1 MARKKAAPVEE
12 QDTGMETL
20 GLLEG
25 EAIEGMNV
33 SPEGLPIPAEGDGM
47 EAPSAPVDNS
57 ENEPPGG
64 SSGSPPEDA
73 TGDDGSGSLA
83 MEAPR
88 ELPPGEGGPEEA
100 PPVLS
105 EITEAA
111 VSPESPESPEAS
123 SADMTDT
130 PAASLEASAE
140 SISDNDSGVL
150 PETPATR
157 PKSDRQSFFDLD
169 FNELDRDLTDDARQE
184 WNSIYASFRGRSALT
199 GIIIGVD
206 PKTVSIRNS
215 ETGRVER
222 QTMYCAV
229 VITRCVPVY
238 IPAAEMWEAGHE
250 RPDFVLQNMTGAKI
264 DFIITK
270 VDREA
275 GFAIG
280 SRRLAARSQRYFFA
294 HRDSLWREGS
304 RLKCRVLSVGPR
316 RCLVECYGH
325 DINMTQR
332 DLRYTAIP
340 DLRTEYRPGKELDCV
355 VKSYDPEKGE
365 LRISVKETETNP
377 FEGAELRHPA
387 GCRRQAVIAGK
398 YGGGVFCN
406 LPDGTVCMC
415 NYSYQHE
422 DSDFQVGDTVI
433 LVVQRH
439 EREKR
444 QMYGKILSKW

>member
-12 QDTGMETL
+12 QDADMKAL
-20 GLLEG
+20 GLPENEAAEG
-25 EAIEGMNV
+25 AYEF
-33 SPEGLPIPAEGDGM
+33 PDGLPVPAEGDGA
-47 EAPSAPVDNS
+47 EALPVPVGEGEGD
-57 ENEPPGG
+57 PPGE
-64 SSGSPPEDA
+64 SSGAPLGEDR
-73 TGDDGSGSLA
+73 TDGPA
-83 MEAPR
+83 MEAPGD
-88 ELPPGEGGPEEA
+88 LPQGEGVPVEA
-100 PPVLS
+100 VDSPALS
-105 EITEAA
+105 ESLEPA
-111 VSPESPESPEAS
+111 VSPESTGGLESPS
-123 SADMTDT
+123 LGTTD
-130 PAASLEASAE
+130 PPVASLEAPSEGA
-140 SISDNDSGVL
+140 SDKNGGVP
-150 PETPATR
+150 PETSEPR
-157 PKSDRQSFFDLD
+157 PKSDRQSFFELD

-199 GIIIGVD
+199 GKIIGVD
-206 PKTVSIRNS
+206 PKTVSIRNP
-215 ETGRVER
+215 ETGRAER

-229 VITRCVPVY
+229 ILTRCVPVY
-238 IPAAEMWEAGHE
+238 IPAAEMWETGHE
-250 RPDFVLQNMTGAKI
+250 RPDFVLQNMSGAKI

-294 HRDSLWREGS
+294 HRDSLCREGS
-304 RLKCRVLSVGPR
+304 RVKCRVLSVGPR

-325 DINMTQR
+325 DVNLTQR

-340 DLRTEYRPGKELDCV
+340 DLRTEYRPGKELDCI

-365 LRISVKETETNP
+365 LRISVKETESNP

-387 GCRRQAVIAGK
+387 GSRRQAVIAGK

-415 NYSYQHE
+415 NYSYQHT

-439 EREKR
+439 ERDKQ